1 MKVYLVGG
9 AVRDKLLGR
18 PILERDYVVVG
29 ATIRDMLK
37 LGYQQVGKD
46 FPVFLHPE
54 SKDEHA
60 LARTE
65 RKQGQGYTGFIC
77 DFDPTITLEDDLI
90 RRDLTVN
97 AIAEDDQGNLIDPYQ
112 GKTDLDNKILRHV
125 SDAFSEDPLRI
136 LRVARFAAR
145 YNYLGFTIANDTL
158 LLMSEMVAAGELK
171 TLTKERVWMEIEKS
185 LKDGA
190 IHIFTNVLSDL
201 KALTHVT
208 PWQTQWDHNT
218 SNAIADQISKL
229 DRNNETYLRS
239 AFSLWQYHSDLNGY
253 DLEQDH
259 KIPKAFADTL
269 RDLQTN
275 LPLLQSVDWQAETVM
290 TILNQLDAWR
300 RPERLSTFISTTR
313 VIDDKC
319 ALRVIELNNAYKAA
333 SNIKAQEV
341 IDLGAKGPEIKK
353 EMDKLK
359 LKRIQSL
366 LDQS

>member
-77 DFDPTITLEDDLI
+77 DFAPTVTLEDDLI

-97 AIAEDDQGNLIDPYQ
+97 AIAEDEHGNLIDPYH
-112 GKTDLDNKILRHV
+112 GKTDLDNRILRHV
-125 SDAFSEDPLRI
+125 STAFSEDPLRI

-145 YNYLGFTIANDTL
+145 YHYLGFTIADDTFQ
-158 LLMSEMVAAGELK
+158 LMSDMVDAGELN

-185 LKDGA
+185 LKDGS
-190 IHIFTNVLSDL
+190 IHVFTNVLSDL
-201 KALTHVT
+201 KALPHVT
-208 PWQTQWDHNT
+208 PWQTQWDHTT
-218 SNAIADQISKL
+218 SNVIANQISKL
-229 DRNNETYLRS
+229 DQNHNAYLRS
-239 AFSLWQYHSDLNGY
+239 AFSLWQYAADLSAF
-253 DLEQDH
+253 DLEQTH
-259 KIPKAFADTL
+259 KIPKAYAESL
-269 RDLQTN
+269 RDLQAN
-275 LPLLQSVDWQAETVM
+275 LPLLQSQSWQADTLM
-290 TILNQLDAWR
+290 QIFNQLDAWR
-300 RPERLSTFISTTR
+300 RPERLNIFINTAR
-313 VIDDKC
+313 VINDIC
-319 ALRVIELNNAYKAA
+319 ASRTIVLNKAYEAA
-333 SNIKAQEV
+333 ITVKAQEV
-341 IDLGAKGPEIKK
+341 IALGAKGQEIKV

-359 LKRIQSL
+359 LTRITCL
-366 LDQS
+366 LTKN

>member
-77 DFDPTITLEDDLI
+77 DFAPTITLEDDLI

-112 GKTDLDNKILRHV
+112 GKVDLDNKILRHV

-145 YNYLGFTIANDTL
+145 YNYLGFTIADETV
-158 LLMSEMVAAGELK
+158 LLMKDMVAQGELK

-190 IHIFTNVLSDL
+190 IHIFTHVLSDL
-201 KALTHVT
+201 NALPYVT
-208 PWQTQWDHNT
+208 PWQTKWDQDT
-218 SNAIADQISKL
+218 SNTIADQISRL
-229 DRNNETYLRS
+229 DQSNETYLRS
-239 AFSLWQYHSDLNGY
+239 AFSLWQYRADISTYN
-253 DLEQDH
+253 LEQDH
-259 KIPKAFADTL
+259 KIPKAFAEAL

-275 LPLLQSVDWQAETVM
+275 LPLLQSQTWQADTLM
-290 TILNQLDAWR
+290 QIFNQLDAWR
-300 RPERLSTFISTTR
+300 RPERLSLFINSTR
-313 VIDDKC
+313 VIDAAC
-319 ALRVIELNNAYKAA
+319 ARRGSELSKAYKAA
-333 SNIKAQEV
+333 CNVKAQEV
-341 IDLGAKGPEIKK
+341 IALGAKGAEIKT

-366 LDQS
+366 LDLN

>member
-46 FPVFLHPE
+46 FPVFLHPQ

-77 DFDPTITLEDDLI
+77 DFAPTITLEDDLI

-97 AIAEDDQGNLIDPYQ
+97 AIAEDDQGNLIDPYK
-112 GKTDLDNKILRHV
+112 GKTDLDNKVLRHV
-125 SDAFSEDPLRI
+125 SSAFSEDPLRV

-145 YNYLGFTIANDTL
+145 YAYLGFSIADETTQ
-158 LLMSEMVAAGELK
+158 LMNNMVAAGELE

-190 IHIFTNVLSDL
+190 IQIFANVLSDL
-201 KALTHVT
+201 DALPFVT
-208 PWQTQWDHNT
+208 PWL
-218 SNAIADQISKL
+218 SNW
-229 DRNNETYLRS
+229 DRNKASAVSEQLARLDQNGETYLRS
-239 AFSLWQYHSDLNGY
+239 AFSLWQYQADLSGY
-253 DLEQDH
+253 NLEQDY
-259 KIPKAFADTL
+259 KIPSAYADSL
-269 RDLQTN
+269 RDLQAN
-275 LPLLQSVDWQAETVM
+275 LPLVQSKRWCAETIMKVF
-290 TILNQLDAWR
+290 NQLDAWR
-300 RPERLSTFISTTR
+300 RPEKLSVFINSAR
-313 VIDDKC
+313 VIDDTC
-319 ALRVIELNNAYKAA
+319 AIRTKLMEKAYEACK
-333 SNIKAQEV
+333 SVKAQEV
-341 IDLGAKGPEIKK
+341 IALGAKGPEIRI

-359 LKRIQSL
+359 LKRIEAL
-366 LDQS
+366 LAI

>member
-9 AVRDKLLGR
+9 AVRDELLGR

-77 DFDPTITLEDDLI
+77 DFAPTITLEDDLI

-97 AIAEDDQGNLIDPYQ
+97 AIAQDDQGNLIDPYHGQ
-112 GKTDLDNKILRHV
+112 TDLKNKILRHV

-145 YNYLGFTIANDTL
+145 YHYLGFTIADETMQ
-158 LLMSEMVAAGELK
+158 LMTSMVQAGELN

-190 IHIFTNVLSDL
+190 IHIFSSVIADL
-201 KALTHVT
+201 DALPFVT
-208 PWQTQWDHNT
+208 PWQTKWDQHNANT
-218 SNAIADQISKL
+218 LADRLKRL
-229 DRNNETYLRS
+229 DPHNDTYLRS
-239 AFSLWQYHSDLNGY
+239 AFSLWQYQADLSEYN
-253 DLEQDH
+253 LEQDH
-259 KIPKAFADTL
+259 KIPKAYADSL
-269 RDLQTN
+269 RDLQAN
-275 LPLLQSVDWQAETVM
+275 LPLLQSDDWQADTLM

-300 RPERLSTFISTTR
+300 RPERLSVFISTVR
-313 VIDDKC
+313 VIDDIC
-319 ALRVIELNNAYKAA
+319 AAKALVLNKAYQVASNVKAKEVIE
-333 SNIKAQEV
+333 
-341 IDLGAKGPEIKK
+341 LGAKGPEIKV

-359 LKRIQSL
+359 LKRITCLFSGQ
-366 LDQS
+366 

>member
-9 AVRDKLLGR
+9 AVRDELLGR

-77 DFDPTITLEDDLI
+77 DFAPTITLEDDLI

-97 AIAEDDQGNLIDPYQ
+97 AIAQDDHGNLIDPYQ
-112 GKTDLDNKILRHV
+112 GKRDLDNKILRHV

-145 YNYLGFTIANDTL
+145 YHYLGFTIADETMQ
-158 LLMSEMVAAGELK
+158 LMAAMVQAGELK

-190 IHIFTNVLSDL
+190 IHIFANVLADL
-201 KALTHVT
+201 DALPFVT
-208 PWQTQWDHNT
+208 PWQTKWDQST
-218 SNAIADQISKL
+218 AKTLADQLKRL
-229 DRNNETYLRS
+229 DPNNDTYLRS
-239 AFSLWQYHSDLNGY
+239 AFSLWQYQADLSEY
-253 DLEQDH
+253 LLEQDH
-259 KIPKAFADTL
+259 KIPKAYADSL
-269 RDLQTN
+269 RDLQAS
-275 LPLLQSVDWQAETVM
+275 LPLLQSSEWQADTVM

-300 RPERLSTFISTTR
+300 RPERLSVFISTAR
-313 VIDDKC
+313 VIDDNC
-319 ALRVIELNNAYKAA
+319 AAKTVELNKAYKAA
-333 SNIKAQEV
+333 SNVKAQEV
-341 IDLGAKGPEIKK
+341 IELGAKGPEIKI

-359 LKRIQSL
+359 LKRIKAL
-366 LDQS
+366 LNH

>member
-9 AVRDKLLGR
+9 AVRDELLGR

-77 DFDPTITLEDDLI
+77 DFAPTITLEDDLI

-97 AIAEDDQGNLIDPYQ
+97 AIAKDDQGNLIDPYH
-112 GKTDLDNKILRHV
+112 GEADLDNKILRHV

-145 YNYLGFTIANDTL
+145 YHYLDFTIADETMQ
-158 LLMSEMVAAGELK
+158 LMTAMVQAGELK

-190 IHIFTNVLSDL
+190 IHIFANVLADL
-201 KALTHVT
+201 NALPFVT
-208 PWQTQWDHNT
+208 PWQTKWDQT
-218 SNAIADQISKL
+218 TAKTLADQLARL
-229 DRNNETYLRS
+229 DPSNDTYLRS
-239 AFSLWQYHSDLNGY
+239 AFSLWQYQADLSQYN
-253 DLEQDH
+253 LEQAH
-259 KIPKAFADTL
+259 KIPKIYADSL
-269 RDLQTN
+269 RDLQAN
-275 LPLLQSVDWQAETVM
+275 LPLLQSTPWQADTIM

-300 RPERLSTFISTTR
+300 RPERLSVFISTAR
-313 VIDDKC
+313 VIDDHC
-319 ALRVIELNNAYKAA
+319 ADKAIKLNKAYKAA
-333 SNIKAQEV
+333 SNVKAQEV
-341 IDLGAKGPEIKK
+341 IALGAKGPEIKV

-359 LKRIQSL
+359 LKRIEAIL
-366 LDQS
+366 TL